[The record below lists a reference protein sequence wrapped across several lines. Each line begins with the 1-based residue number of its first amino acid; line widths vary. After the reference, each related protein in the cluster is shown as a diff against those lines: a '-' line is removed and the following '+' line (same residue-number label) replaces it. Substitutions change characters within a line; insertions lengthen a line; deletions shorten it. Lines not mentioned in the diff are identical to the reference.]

1 MSDYTIDRTSHIDIV
16 ENPDVKAFL
25 DNCDYMREP
34 TGNEMDEIV
43 NHFISIPDAEFELP
57 QKIISIDG
65 SNYEASIRKE
75 LPFTR
80 VGFVKI
86 SSLLIKR
93 NNFKKLSDG
102 DFVNPFEVAKL
113 SKNNSSL
120 SFALPSSNMCYKGEH
135 NVRNSFRK
143 TMDEALYNCRFSE
156 FDASTSLRTTLFRMA
171 TLRSGDPN
179 ADKDRLIL
187 FKCPTCGAE
196 NIELWD
202 VPETQRCPHCGNVIY
217 PSDCL
222 RIWEDVS
229 DSGSNQSAL
238 TRFTSALMH
247 LLVIHYI
254 RLLKEKN
261 PDSYLN
267 SLSDLCFIINGPLAV
282 FGNPAWLHSS
292 ILKYLYDV
300 NKELIDSGR
309 PPIIVMGVLKA
320 GAICDYFKM
329 IGSSVAKSSIY
340 SVSDE
345 FRDKYINF
353 DRQPSSTTFGAET
366 YYGQD
371 FLLKTENGKLFVFN
385 ALLPFRDKHNKLL
398 FKKEKANLL
407 NYCNIGT
414 YAKLIEEFEC
424 DLDSASLVPI
434 ALAKKYTTIT
444 LEPGGKVLDLLAK
457 NSIN

>member
-1 MSDYTIDRTSHIDIV
+1 MSDYNIDRTSHIDIV
-16 ENPDVKAFL
+16 QNPDVKTIL

-34 TGNEMDEIV
+34 TGNEINDIIS
-43 NHFISIPDAEFELP
+43 HFVSVPDREFSLP
-57 QKIISIDG
+57 QKVISIDG

-80 VGFVKI
+80 IGFVKI
-86 SSLLIKR
+86 GNLLIKR
-93 NNFKKLSDG
+93 NDFKKISDG
-102 DFVNPFEVAKL
+102 NFVNPFEVSKI

-120 SFALPSSNMCYKGEH
+120 SFALPSTNMCYKGEN
-135 NVRNSFRK
+135 NVRDSFRR

-156 FDASTSLRTTLFRMA
+156 SDASTSLRTTLFRMA
-171 TLRSGDPN
+171 ELRLEDSNNNGSI
-179 ADKDRLIL
+179 IL
-187 FKCPTCGAE
+187 FKSPSCGTE
-196 NIELWD
+196 NLELWD
-202 VPETQRCPHCGNVIY
+202 IPETQRCPHCGNVIY

-222 RIWEDVS
+222 RIWEDIS

-238 TRFTSALMH
+238 TRFTNALMH
-247 LLVIHYI
+247 LLVVHYI

-292 ILKYLYDV
+292 ILKYLYDI
-300 NKELIDSGR
+300 NKELTDSGR
-309 PPIIVMGVLKA
+309 PPIIVMGVLKT
-320 GAICDYFKM
+320 GAICDYYKM
-329 IGSSVAKSSIY
+329 IGSFVAKNSIF
-340 SVSDE
+340 SVSDD
-345 FRDKYINF
+345 FRNKYINF
-353 DRQPSSTTFGAET
+353 DRRPSATTFGAET

-371 FLLKTENGKLFVFN
+371 FLLKTETGKLFVFN
-385 ALLPFRDKHNKLL
+385 ALLPFRDKHNKTC
-398 FKKEKANLL
+398 FKEEKANLL
-407 NYCNIGT
+407 NYSNIGT

-457 NSIN
+457 NAIN

>member
-93 NNFKKLSDG
+93 NSFKKLSDS
-102 DFVNPFEVAKL
+102 DFVDPFEVAKL

-120 SFALPSSNMCYKGEH
+120 SFALPSSNMCYKGEY

-143 TMDEALYNCRFSE
+143 NMDEALYNCRFSE
-156 FDASTSLRTTLFRMA
+156 YDASTSLRTTLFRMA
-171 TLRSGDPN
+171 TLRSCDPN
-179 ADKDRLIL
+179 ADKDKLIL
-187 FKCPTCGAE
+187 FKCPTCSAE

-247 LLVIHYI
+247 LLLIHYI

-309 PPIIVMGVLKA
+309 PPIIVMGVLKS

>member
-1 MSDYTIDRTSHIDIV
+1 MSNYNIDRTSHVDIV
-16 ENPDVKAFL
+16 ENPDVKEFL

-34 TGNEMDEIV
+34 TGNEINDIIS
-43 NHFISIPDAEFELP
+43 HFVSVPDMEFALP
-57 QKIISIDG
+57 QKVISIDG
-65 SNYEASIRKE
+65 SNYEASVRKE

-80 VGFVKI
+80 IGFVKI
-86 SSLLIKR
+86 SNLLIKR
-93 NNFKKLSDG
+93 NDFKKLSDG
-102 DFVNPFEVAKL
+102 NFVNPFEVAKL

-120 SFALPSSNMCYKGEH
+120 SFALPSTNMCYKGED

-156 FDASTSLRTTLFRMA
+156 SDASTSLRTTLFRMA
-171 TLRSGDPN
+171 SLRSDDTSVDTN
-179 ADKDRLIL
+179 KLIL

-196 NIELWD
+196 NLELWD
-202 VPETQRCPHCGNVIY
+202 IPEVQRCPHCGNVIY

-222 RIWEDVS
+222 RIWEDVG

-238 TRFTSALMH
+238 TRFTNAVMH
-247 LLVIHYI
+247 LLVVHYV
-254 RLLKEKN
+254 RLLKEKS

-300 NKELIDSGR
+300 NKELTDSGR
-309 PPIIVMGVLKA
+309 PPIIVMGVLKT
-320 GAICDYFKM
+320 GTICDYFKM
-329 IGSSVAKSSIY
+329 IGSSVSKNSIF

-385 ALLPFRDKHNKLL
+385 ALLPYRDKHNKLV
-398 FKKEKANLL
+398 FKKEKASLL
-407 NYCNIGT
+407 NYSNIGT

-424 DLDSASLVPI
+424 DLDSTSLVPI

-457 NSIN
+457 NALN

>member
-179 ADKDRLIL
+179 ADKDKLIL

>member
-1 MSDYTIDRTSHIDIV
+1 MSDYNIDRTSHIDIV
-16 ENPDVKAFL
+16 QNPDVKTIL

-34 TGNEMDEIV
+34 TGDEI
-43 NHFISIPDAEFELP
+43 NDIISHFVSVPDREFSLP
-57 QKIISIDG
+57 QKVISIDG

-80 VGFVKI
+80 IGFVKI
-86 SSLLIKR
+86 GNLLIKR
-93 NNFKKLSDG
+93 NDFKKISDG
-102 DFVNPFEVAKL
+102 NFVNPFEVSKI

-120 SFALPSSNMCYKGEH
+120 SFALPSTNMCYKGEN
-135 NVRNSFRK
+135 NVRDSFRR

-156 FDASTSLRTTLFRMA
+156 SDASTSLRTTLFRMA
-171 TLRSGDPN
+171 ELRLEDSNNNGSI
-179 ADKDRLIL
+179 IL
-187 FKCPTCGAE
+187 FKCPSCGTE
-196 NIELWD
+196 NLELWD
-202 VPETQRCPHCGNVIY
+202 IPETQRCPHCGNVIY

-222 RIWEDVS
+222 RIWEDIS

-238 TRFTSALMH
+238 TRFTNALMH
-247 LLVIHYI
+247 LLVVHYI

-292 ILKYLYDV
+292 ILKYLYDI
-300 NKELIDSGR
+300 NKELTDSGR
-309 PPIIVMGVLKA
+309 PPIIVMGVLKT
-320 GAICDYFKM
+320 GAICDYYKM
-329 IGSSVAKSSIY
+329 IGSFVAKNSIF
-340 SVSDE
+340 SVSDD
-345 FRDKYINF
+345 FRNKYINF
-353 DRQPSSTTFGAET
+353 DRRPSATTFGAET

-371 FLLKTENGKLFVFN
+371 FLLKTETGKLFVFN
-385 ALLPFRDKHNKLL
+385 ALLPFRDKHNKTC
-398 FKKEKANLL
+398 FKEEKANLL
-407 NYCNIGT
+407 NYSNIGT

-457 NSIN
+457 NAIN